1 MDGVGI
7 RMKALGVKRGRW
19 VVYHA
24 GRGVKNGLHGCAILS
39 HLCPAPLPRRSAAM
53 FTAPTAPP
61 SAAPPSSAPAAL
73 DRSAAVDRVDWLA
86 VARTVLTSRAIDATE
101 ERELAPSGLV
111 KYQFSARGHEL
122 AQALLGLWLDHPHD
136 AATVYYRSRP
146 FMLTAGLEPEEAM
159 AATMARA
166 GSPTGGRD
174 IGVVFSLPSRGRQ
187 TVLPMSGDVGAQYTP
202 AVGWAHG
209 IRYRS
214 EILGETEWGGA
225 IAVVLGGD
233 GSCATP
239 GFWAALNMAATGRL
253 PLLMLIE
260 DNGYAISVPSTFQT
274 PGANIASN
282 LASYEGVLILDGDGT
297 DPALAAGLID
307 RAVAHVRSGT
317 GPCLL
322 RLAVPRL
329 CGHSIQDNQSYKD
342 DATRQAEEARD
353 PLPRLKAFLVPSRL
367 DESSWDDLV
376 SQVETDVAAAR
387 LRAEAQ
393 PDGDPATAAT
403 RVFSSVGGIRR
414 AGEAS
419 SGRLSASAETDGDIV
434 QVVGG
439 TRPEGV
445 GLTADWEAAPQ
456 PPEPVRINMVD
467 AIRLALEA
475 ELAVQPRL
483 VVFGEDVGVKGGVHG
498 LTRDMQLKFGPARVF
513 DTALTEEGIIG
524 RAVGLAYAGLV
535 PVPEIQ
541 FRKYADPATEQ
552 LNDCGTVRWR
562 TNGRFAAPVI
572 VRMPVG
578 FSPATGDP
586 WHSISGESVFAH
598 SFGWRVVMPSNAE
611 DAVGLLRTALRGDDP
626 VYFLEHRALYFGA
639 QARRPY
645 PGDSYAIPF
654 GVANRVRAGDDLTVV
669 TWGAM
674 VHRCLEAAEAL
685 DREAAEAGGDRHGVP
700 SASVDILDL
709 RTIVPWDRGA
719 VLESVRRTG
728 RCLIVH
734 EDNLTAGFGGEIAAV
749 VAQEAFDVLD
759 APVVRVGAPD
769 CPVPYSL
776 ALMEG
781 VVPTVGEIAGR
792 MRALLGF

>member
-1 MDGVGI
+1 MQSAPIAAD
-7 RMKALGVKRGRW
+7 
-19 VVYHA
+19 
-24 GRGVKNGLHGCAILS
+24 
-39 HLCPAPLPRRSAAM
+39 PAVR
-53 FTAPTAPP
+53 PP
-61 SAAPPSSAPAAL
+61 SAIDA
-73 DRSAAVDRVDWLA
+73 VDWLA
-86 VARTVLTSRAIDATE
+86 VARTVLTSRAIDAVE
-101 ERELAPSGLV
+101 EGELAPSGLV

-122 AQALLGLWLDHPHD
+122 AQALLGQQLDHPRD

-146 FMLTAGLEPEEAM
+146 FMLTAGLTPEEAM

-166 GSPTGGRD
+166 GSPNGGRD
-174 IGVVFSLPSRGRQ
+174 IGVVFSLPPRGRQ

-209 IRYRS
+209 IRYRA
-214 EILGETEWGGA
+214 EILGHTDWQGA
-225 IAVVLGGD
+225 IAVALGGD

-253 PLLMLIE
+253 PLLFFIE

-274 PGANIASN
+274 PGANIAAN
-282 LASYEGVLILDGDGT
+282 LASYEGVRILDGDGT
-297 DPALAAGLID
+297 DPAVAAGLID
-307 RAVAHVRSGT
+307 RAVAHVRSGA

-329 CGHSIQDNQSYKD
+329 CGHSIQDNQSYKSE
-342 DATRQAEEARD
+342 AVRQAELARD
-353 PLPRLKAFLVPSRL
+353 PLPRLKAFMVPSRI
-367 DESSWDDLV
+367 DEAAWDALV
-376 SQVETDVAAAR
+376 AEVEAEVAEGR
-387 LRAEAQ
+387 RRAEAQ
-393 PDGDPATAAT
+393 PEGDPATAAT
-403 RVFSSVGGIRR
+403 GVFAATDDGGLP
-414 AGEAS
+414 
-419 SGRLSASAETDGDIV
+419 RL
-434 QVVGG
+434 GG
-439 TRPEGV
+439 TRPEGA
-445 GLTADWEAAPQ
+445 GLAADWTTSPQ

-562 TNGRFAAPVI
+562 TNGRFAAPII

-645 PGDSYAIPF
+645 PGDDYAIPF

-685 DREAAEAGGDRHGVP
+685 DREAEAAGGARHGVP

-709 RTIVPWDRGA
+709 RTIVPWDRAA
-719 VLESVRRTG
+719 VLDSVRRTG
-728 RCLIVH
+728 RCLVVH

-749 VAQEAFDVLD
+749 VAQEAFDALD
-759 APVVRVGAPD
+759 APVTRVGAPD

-776 ALMEG
+776 TLMEG
-781 VVPTVGEIAGR
+781 VVPTVAEIAGR
-792 MRALLGF
+792 MRGLLGF

>member
-1 MDGVGI
+1 M
-7 RMKALGVKRGRW
+7 
-19 VVYHA
+19 
-24 GRGVKNGLHGCAILS
+24 LS
-39 HLCPAPLPRRSAAM
+39 
-53 FTAPTAPP
+53 APTAADAAERPP
-61 SAAPPSSAPAAL
+61 SAV
-73 DRSAAVDRVDWLA
+73 DAVDWAA
-86 VARTVLTSRAIDATE
+86 VARTVLTSRAIDALE
-101 ERELAPSGLV
+101 ESELAPGGLV

-122 AQALLGLWLDHPHD
+122 AQVLLGHRLDHPRD

-146 FMLTAGLEPEEAM
+146 FMLTAGLTPEEAM

-166 GSPTGGRD
+166 GSPNGGRD
-174 IGVVFSLPSRGRQ
+174 IGVVFSLPPRGRQ
-187 TVLPMSGDVGAQYTP
+187 TILPMSGDVGAQYTP
-202 AVGWAHG
+202 AVGWAHA

-214 EILGETEWGGA
+214 EILGDDDWRGA
-225 IAVVLGGD
+225 IAVALGGD

-239 GFWAALNMAATGRL
+239 GFWAALNMATTGRL
-253 PLLMLIE
+253 PLLFFIE

-274 PGANIASN
+274 PGANIAAN
-282 LASYEGVLILDGDGT
+282 LASYDGLRVLDGDGT
-297 DPALAAGLID
+297 DPAVAAGLVD
-307 RAVAHVRSGT
+307 RAVAHVRSGA

-322 RLAVPRL
+322 RLVVPRL
-329 CGHSIQDNQSYKD
+329 CGHSIQDNQSYKSE
-342 DATRQAEEARD
+342 AVRQAELARD

-367 DESSWDDLV
+367 DEAAWDAL
-376 SQVETDVAAAR
+376 SADVAAEVAEAR
-387 LRAEAQ
+387 RRAEAQ
-393 PDGDPATAAT
+393 PEGDPATAAT
-403 RVFSSVGGIRR
+403 RVFATLDDDGLP
-414 AGEAS
+414 
-419 SGRLSASAETDGDIV
+419 RL
-434 QVVGG
+434 GG
-439 TRPEGV
+439 TRPEGA
-445 GLTADWEAAPQ
+445 GLAADWTTPPQ

-475 ELAVQPRL
+475 ELAAQPRL

-562 TNGRFAAPVI
+562 TNGRFAAPII

-598 SFGWRVVMPSNAE
+598 SFGWRVVLPSNAE

-645 PGDSYAIPF
+645 PGDDYAIPF
-654 GVANRVRAGDDLTVV
+654 GVARTVRAGDDLTVV

-685 DREAAEAGGDRHGVP
+685 DREVEAAGGARHGVP
-700 SASVDILDL
+700 AASVDILDL
-709 RTIVPWDRGA
+709 RTIVPWDRDA
-719 VLESVRRTG
+719 VLASVRRTG

-749 VAQEAFDVLD
+749 VAEAAFDALD
-759 APVVRVGAPD
+759 APVARIGAPD

-781 VVPTVGEIAGR
+781 VVPTAARIADR
-792 MRALLGF
+792 MRDLLGY

>member
-1 MDGVGI
+1 MQSAPIAAD
-7 RMKALGVKRGRW
+7 
-19 VVYHA
+19 
-24 GRGVKNGLHGCAILS
+24 
-39 HLCPAPLPRRSAAM
+39 PAVS
-53 FTAPTAPP
+53 PP
-61 SAAPPSSAPAAL
+61 SAI
-73 DRSAAVDRVDWLA
+73 DAVDWMA
-86 VARTVLTSRAIDATE
+86 VARTVLTSRAIDAVE
-101 ERELAPSGLV
+101 EGELAPSGLV

-122 AQALLGLWLDHPHD
+122 AQALLGLRLDHPRD

-146 FMLTAGLEPEEAM
+146 FMLTAGLTPEEAM

-166 GSPTGGRD
+166 GSPNGGRD
-174 IGVVFSLPSRGRQ
+174 IGVVFSLPPRGRQ
-187 TVLPMSGDVGAQYTP
+187 TILPMSGDVGAQYTP
-202 AVGWAHG
+202 AIGWAHG
-209 IRYRS
+209 IRYRA
-214 EILGETEWGGA
+214 EILGHADWQGA
-225 IAVVLGGD
+225 IAVALGGD

-253 PLLMLIE
+253 PLLFFIE

-274 PGANIASN
+274 PGANIAAN
-282 LASYEGVLILDGDGT
+282 LASYDGLRILDGDGT
-297 DPALAAGLID
+297 DPAVAAGLVD
-307 RAVAHVRSGT
+307 RAVAHVRSGA

-329 CGHSIQDNQSYKD
+329 CGHSIQDNQSYKSE
-342 DATRQAEEARD
+342 AVRQAELARD

-367 DESSWDDLV
+367 DEAAWDAL
-376 SQVETDVAAAR
+376 SADVAAEVDEAR
-387 LRAEAQ
+387 RRAEAQ

-403 RVFSSVGGIRR
+403 RVFATADDDGLP
-414 AGEAS
+414 
-419 SGRLSASAETDGDIV
+419 RL
-434 QVVGG
+434 GG
-439 TRPEGV
+439 TRPEGA
-445 GLTADWEAAPQ
+445 GLAADWTTTPQ

-475 ELAVQPRL
+475 ELAAQPRL

-562 TNGRFAAPVI
+562 TNGRFAAPII

-645 PGDSYAIPF
+645 PGDDYAIPL

-674 VHRCLEAAEAL
+674 VHRCLEAADAL
-685 DREAAEAGGDRHGVP
+685 DREAEAADGARHGVAG
-700 SASVDILDL
+700 ASVDVLDL
-709 RTIVPWDRGA
+709 RTIVPWDRAA
-719 VLESVRRTG
+719 VLDSVRRTG
-728 RCLIVH
+728 RCLVVH

-749 VAQEAFDVLD
+749 VAQEAFDALD
-759 APVVRVGAPD
+759 APVTRVGAPD

-781 VVPTVGEIAGR
+781 VVPTVAEIAGR